1 MKRPL
6 VVIAAGF
13 VLGEVLALQQQEA
26 FRQWL
31 MGSGILLALLGIV
44 WIFLSGSLRKRGRK
58 RRESRSVDRR
68 ALLLVFL
75 CLSVSMAAGGIRAG
89 LEKVRL
95 DREETAA
102 NAFEGSPVSY
112 THLTLPTNR
121 EV

>member
-68 ALLLVFL
+68 ALLLVFFVFVCQYGRGRHKGRSGEGAFGSGGDGGK
-75 CLSVSMAAGGIRAG
+75 CL
-89 LEKVRL
+89 
-95 DREETAA
+95 
-102 NAFEGSPVSY
+102 
-112 THLTLPTNR
+112 
-121 EV
+121 